1 MSNLVDEIK
10 NDLVAFEQKVES
22 VAVTIGTEIYEVLK
36 VAVVFIGSSQ
46 ARIILDLLAKI
57 EEDVLAKKSLEEI
70 ETDLLQ
76 IATTEE
82 LEVLKAS
89 GSKLIQGLIAFVQAS
104 KSV

>member
-10 NDLVAFEQKVES
+10 SDLVAFEQKVES
-22 VAVTIGTEIYEVLK
+22 VAVEVAVEIYEVLK

-46 ARIILDLLAKI
+46 ARVILDLLQKI
-57 EEDVLAKKSLEEI
+57 EEDVLARKSLEEI

-82 LEVLKAS
+82 LSILKAS

-104 KSV
+104 KSI